1 MFPNPRR
8 AVTVGA
14 DPIAAP
20 VRRDP
25 VRAPRL
31 RNRLDSGFRVTD
43 MAGAST
49 PAIRT
54 LVRAAAE
61 HRVHAYTHDP
71 RADSYGT
78 EAVDALATDLGLDPA
93 QIFKTLVLELSTGS
107 LAVAVLPVPR
117 SLSLKAAAAALGA
130 PKAAMA
136 DRVKAER
143 STGYVL
149 GGISPLGQ
157 RKTLPT
163 VVDASANRWERVLC
177 SAGRRG
183 LEIELAPADLIRLT
197 DAVVA
202 PVAAG

>member
-1 MFPNPRR
+1 M
-8 AVTVGA
+8 
-14 DPIAAP
+14 AA
-20 VRRDP
+20 
-25 VRAPRL
+25 A
-31 RNRLDSGFRVTD
+31 
-43 MAGAST
+43 AT

-54 LVRAAAE
+54 LVEARVE

-71 RADSYGT
+71 RADSYGA
-78 EAVDALATDLGLDPA
+78 EAVDALAAELGLDPW

-107 LAVAVLPVPR
+107 LAVAVLPVPQ

-136 DRVKAER
+136 DRAKAER

-163 VVDASANRWERVLC
+163 VVDASASNWDRILC

-183 LEIELAPADLIRLT
+183 LEIDLAPADLIRLT
-197 DAVVA
+197 DAVTA